1 MAYVE
6 KEMNIKRA
14 FAEYKVTQPT
24 ENFAIPFEFVEA
36 EQNLRVRL
44 NGIDIED
51 LGYSFLVTNNIT
63 VQVTPAIPHGTL
75 SISRETNID
84 ANLYKFTAGAL
95 FEARTMDKNFEQI
108 RHSQQEV
115 RDGFSK
121 LATDT
126 YAVIDGLDVALEV
139 AKDAAQ
145 DAQDAAV
152 IAQDAADTVNAV
164 IIDGKVSANKVIDA
178 SGKAQQVI
186 NNNTAYF
193 YPTVSA
199 MVADESLTNGKAV
212 ATKGYHNMFDGG
224 GAIYLISSVATD
236 YSIPLN
242 NGLHAVF
249 NDTFDIRKFGI
260 LDNPNV
266 DQDINLLRMTNYADT
281 REYEIDFHNYAI
293 RVPATALFTTDRGDT
308 VRGIG
313 FNKVHHL
320 KNLNLKVNN
329 TITQAAGLC
338 CVGFYPKSEA
348 DCSGIFRVTNFKCDA
363 QLTNYTG
370 NNGAFDG
377 FSLGFI
383 AYPHPDWGYLMWN
396 VANVPTM
403 PIEFHFEN
411 VHFSTP
417 AMSYN
422 MSIANWKSY
431 KIVLKNI
438 SGDYL
443 GLYAH
448 AFAHITD
455 VSKVN
460 AVYRKD
466 LHTTMIPIRDLV
478 TSAIHLEP
486 EVGTMGTAYVQS
498 IKLEDM
504 HVVDSDGNRGL
515 AYWHWSHGSLMID
528 KFTAKDIYGY
538 VSLTKDYAMG
548 GKIGTLVADNVSCVD
563 VVHNVDTMRLSRV
576 QIKPYQ
582 RIQLRPSILNTIH
595 TLTAAHVKN
604 LVIEDTYIE
613 GKLCA
618 AYDEGTRVDNLIMR
632 NCTFDSTDYF
642 VTLATTMN
650 VVIERVD
657 TKTSK
662 QFLYARMPK
671 LTIDG
676 LQSYAIEVINFIKD
690 DHADAS
696 YAWDV
701 SNLHSKA
708 TSGFV
713 LNGNATIDI
722 RHSVF
727 NSKLNVAVLPTAK
740 VSMINTTVKPETV
753 NAGAVTVASKGSYST
768 SFAMPFVKLGD
779 VLSYSSQVDL
789 QGCTLNVYV
798 KSDGNCTLTVY
809 NGTAQSLTFNPL
821 AIYVWLN
828 QSVY

>member
-1 MAYVE
+1 MSTSELETQINRFKVNEERLNTFVNVDGFYTTSSGVQVPTLLNVSKRIEASVE
-6 KEMNIKRA
+6 N
-14 FAEYKVTQPT
+14 VSL
-24 ENFAIPFEFVEA
+24 A
-36 EQNLRVRL
+36 EQSASIEIARQTDLVKAASTSAQEEFLNEDSKINTLAKNTIADWQTAITTITQTEGVPALAVSTANNETQQSINDSVGAKWYAKGGGYPINYRVMLDNGDIVKSTDPNNTNDPNVNMTGWIKTGNLIVENTAAEMVAKNL
-44 NGIDIED
+44 KNGDVVKT
-51 LGYSFLVTNNIT
+51 LGYNN
-63 VQVTPAIPHGTL
+63 VFDSG
-75 SISRETNID
+75 
-84 ANLYKFTAGAL
+84 GAL
-95 FEARTMDKNFEQI
+95 Y
-108 RHSQQEV
+108 V
-115 RDGFSK
+115 
-121 LATDT
+121 
-126 YAVIDGLDVALEV
+126 
-139 AKDAAQ
+139 
-145 DAQDAAV
+145 
-152 IAQDAADTVNAV
+152 
-164 IIDGKVSANKVIDA
+164 
-178 SGKAQQVI
+178 
-186 NNNTAYF
+186 
-193 YPTVSA
+193 
-199 MVADESLTNGKAV
+199 
-212 ATKGYHNMFDGG
+212 
-224 GAIYLISSVATD
+224 ISSTATD

-242 NGLHAVF
+242 NGSHAIF

-293 RVPATALFTTDRGDT
+293 RVPATALFTTDQGDT

-313 FNKVHHL
+313 FNKVHYL
-320 KNLNLKVNN
+320 KNLNLKNN
-329 TITQAAGLC
+329 DTITQAAGLC

-348 DCSGIFRVTNFKCDA
+348 DCSGVFKISGFKCDA

-377 FSLGFI
+377 FLLGFI
-383 AYPHPDWGYLMWN
+383 AYPHPDWSYLMWN
-396 VANVPTM
+396 VENLPTM

-411 VHFSTP
+411 IHFSTP

-422 MSIANWKSY
+422 MAIANWKSR

-448 AFAHITD
+448 AFAHIAD

-460 AVYRKD
+460 VVYRKD
-466 LHTTMIPIRDLV
+466 LHTTMIPARDLV
-478 TSAIHLEP
+478 TSAIHQEP
-486 EVGTMGTAYVQS
+486 ELGTTGTAYVQS
-498 IKLEDM
+498 IKLADM

-515 AYWHWSHGSLMID
+515 AYWHWSHGALTINE
-528 KFTAKDIYGY
+528 FTAKDIHGY
-538 VSLTKDYAMG
+538 VSLTKAYAMG
-548 GKIGTLVADNVSCVD
+548 GKIGTLVADNVSGVD

-582 RIQLRPSILNTIH
+582 RIKLRPSILGTIH

-604 LVIEDTYIE
+604 LVIADSYIE

-642 VTLATTMN
+642 VTLAPAMN
-650 VVIERVD
+650 VIIERVD
-657 TKTSK
+657 TKTSER
-662 QFLYARMPK
+662 FLYARMPK

-676 LQSYAIEVINFIKD
+676 LQSYAIDVTNFIKD
-690 DHADAS
+690 DYADAS

-701 SNLHSKA
+701 SNLQSKA

-713 LNGNATIDI
+713 LNGDATIDI

-727 NSKLNVAVLPTAK
+727 NSKLEVAVLPTAK
-740 VSMINTTVKPETV
+740 VSVSNTTVKPETV
-753 NAGAVTVASKGSYST
+753 NVGAVTVLSKGSYSA

-789 QGCTLNVYV
+789 LGCTLNVYV
-798 KSDGNCTLTVY
+798 KSNGNCTLNVY
-809 NGTAQSLTFNPL
+809 NGTNESLTFNPL
-821 AIYVWLN
+821 AIYVWLK
-828 QSVY
+828 QSL